1 MGEPITRK
9 VALELA
15 KKTHDR
21 LEQDLKDEV
30 EREAKVPAVWE
41 DEEREP
47 LNADNFEE
55 RYREWVAEKFKRFGR

>member
-9 VALELA
+9 AALELA

-21 LEQDLKDEV
+21 LEQGLKDEV

-55 RYREWVAEKFKRFGR
+55 RYREWVAEKFKRLGR